1 MFTNYNT
8 INTSNNKRNKFIL
21 NTEKKTHN
29 FNNYIRNQNNLFKKS
44 ILNKNEGNNN
54 IKIIS
59 KPSKKTSK
67 IMIAKN
73 NVNKL
78 NIITNKIKRSI
89 LSKKNIINTNNIS
102 NLKLKEINKMK
113 AMYIPH
119 ISQQNNT
126 VKNIL
131 KKDIQ
136 FN

>member
-8 INTSNNKRNKFIL
+8 INTSNNKRNKLIS

-44 ILNKNEGNNN
+44 MLNKNEGNNN

-59 KPSKKTSK
+59 KPSKKISK

-78 NIITNKIKRSI
+78 IKRSI